1 MDKIKEIDLSKYIGG
16 ALDDE
21 EARAFIAKYN
31 KRAERRCI
39 VCTRKFTSPGA
50 HIRKCRRCKKVEQTR
65 SQHNAEFEESFTCKS
80 HHPGAIIPKDTDSE
94 LIRGLVTAWLP
105 F

>member
-1 MDKIKEIDLSKYIGG
+1 MSKYQDGS
-16 ALDDE
+16 LTE
-21 EARAFIAKYN
+21 EESEVFVSKYN
-31 KRAERRCI
+31 KKAERRCI
-39 VCTRKFTSPGA
+39 SCGGKFMSPGA
-50 HIRKCRRCKKVEQTR
+50 HIRKCKKCKEAEQSR